1 MARPAFLQVFT
12 RSDKLEILTV
22 YLDEAC
28 TEDQFSK
35 EVANLAASSL
45 YAPKQLIKLAA
56 TPRQI

>member
-1 MARPAFLQVFT
+1 MARLAFLQVFT
-12 RSDKLEILTV
+12 LSDKLEIVTV

-35 EVANLAASSL
+35 EFGGLLSNSF